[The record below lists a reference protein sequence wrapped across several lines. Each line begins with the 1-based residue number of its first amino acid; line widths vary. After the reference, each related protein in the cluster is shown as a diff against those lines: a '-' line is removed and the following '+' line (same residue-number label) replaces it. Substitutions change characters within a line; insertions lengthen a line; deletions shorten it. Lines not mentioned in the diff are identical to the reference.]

1 MNENVSAR
9 DMGSKLNAP
18 ERKVHNEEN
27 SETFKEKGAKTDDGQ
42 KEEGQMSAM
51 DKETM
56 AGESES
62 PGDPFAMLIEDHNK
76 VKKNFEIFQDEQ
88 KKDKFS
94 IVEETILALTVH
106 TKLEEELV
114 YPLLKRN
121 DEDMMHEAE
130 EEHRV
135 VDFVITELKELDA
148 QDEKFK
154 AKFKVLTE
162 LVKHH
167 IKEEEGEMF
176 PELRELDLDFDEL
189 ARKMRERKAELEEEY
204 SDLDSVEPL
213 QSTVTKGHR
222 TSSAR
227 KRPTRKSVSAR
238 KGTQRKSVSTSKS
251 KSRAGGKTASSS
263 SAKKSAAG
271 KKGSSKRSNAKTAA
285 KRSTGARTAST
296 KKLSR
301 SSGSKSSKA
310 KSKAGSKGGKMSSRA
325 KTGSKRRK

>member
-106 TKLEEELV
+106 TKL
-114 YPLLKRN
+114 
-121 DEDMMHEAE
+121 E